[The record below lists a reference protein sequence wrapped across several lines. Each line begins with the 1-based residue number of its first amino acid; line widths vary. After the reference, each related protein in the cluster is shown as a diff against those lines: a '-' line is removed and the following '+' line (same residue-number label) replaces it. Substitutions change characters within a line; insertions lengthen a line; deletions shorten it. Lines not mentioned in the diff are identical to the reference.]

1 MTPDRLAVTEAI
13 RRVASELPSD
23 MVEALAAAMERW
35 DATAPST
42 AYATVE
48 GVVPQPHYRALA
60 VQLLDTWRRRT
71 PNLKAESLALALTT
85 AAHCEESTRRGQ
97 SLELVWT
104 GPEVEAIPPRRTEQ
118 ALLQVISAASAR
130 LTIVSFVAYKIPA
143 IRDALSAA
151 TDRGVTVRLVLEG
164 ADVSE
169 GKMTFQALRAFGR
182 TLADRSTVYVW
193 PREKRPT
200 DGKGN
205 HGSLHAKCAVAD
217 GRCLFLSSA
226 NLTEHAFQ
234 LNLELGMLVTG
245 GPLPARVESYWDSL
259 IRSSVLAA
267 TGP

>member
-1 MTPDRLAVTEAI
+1 
-13 RRVASELPSD
+13 
-23 MVEALAAAMERW
+23 VEGLAAAMESW
-35 DATAPST
+35 DATAPSA
-42 AYATVE
+42 AYGGIE

-60 VQLLDTWRRRT
+60 IQLVDTWRRRA
-71 PNLKAESLALALTT
+71 PHLKAEGLALALVT
-85 AAHCEESTRRGQ
+85 AAHCEETTRRGQ

-104 GPEVEAIPPRRTEQ
+104 GPDVEAIPPRRTEQ
-118 ALLQVISAASAR
+118 ALLQVINTASSR

-151 TDRGVTVRLVLEG
+151 ADRGVTVRLILEG

-169 GKMTFQALRAFGR
+169 GQMTFRALRAFGR

-193 PREKRPT
+193 PREKRST

-217 GRCLFLSSA
+217 GNCLFLSSA

-234 LNLELGMLVTG
+234 LNLELGILVTG
-245 GPLPARVESYWDSL
+245 GPLPARVESYWESL
-259 IRSSVLAA
+259 IRSKILTAA
-267 TGP
+267 GP